1 MKKMLQAVVTG
12 MLLLISAS
20 AFATNGHQLSGI
32 GAYQQGMAGAVT
44 AAPYDASTSI
54 TNPAGMA
61 LIGSRTDFSFQGFF
75 PSREI
80 SLGFGGGKSE
90 GGSRFYLVPAIG
102 WTAPV
107 DGRDDLFFGGGMYG
121 VSGMGVD
128 YDTIAMPTMET
139 PFGGPFDPGTARV
152 DLYSQYQFW
161 KMAPTLAWK
170 SGKAAFGVA
179 LNLDYQAFGFKN
191 MFSGVPAVMGMP
203 AKIGMDLSETQGALG
218 AGATVG
224 FIYQPV
230 PAFALGFS
238 YASKQFFTDFKWR
251 LSAGDVSFM
260 PDVNGMPVSSKDGTY
275 TMKLN
280 FPQQA
285 ALGIAV
291 RPIAKLLWTADAK
304 WINYHDCYNKVKLH
318 GDFSGPSGSSNE
330 VVLNFG
336 WDNVLV
342 YASALQF
349 DVTNNFIVRA
359 GFNYSTS
366 PIKAED
372 VDNNMAFPAIVRRR
386 AAAGF
391 TYRLGSNWELT
402 MAYMK
407 AFREEYKSNSGSDT
421 RMSLKESAADL
432 EISYRF

>member
-1 MKKMLQAVVTG
+1 MKKLLQAVMTCT
-12 MLLLISAS
+12 LLFISAS
-20 AFATNGHQLSGI
+20 AFATNGHQLSAI

-44 AAPYDASTSI
+44 AAPFDSSTAI

-61 LIGSRTDFSFQGFF
+61 MIGSRTDFSFQGFF
-75 PSREI
+75 PSREL
-80 SLGFGGGKSE
+80 SFGFGGGKTE

-128 YDTIAMPTMET
+128 FDSVSVPAMDA
-139 PFGGPFDPGTARV
+139 PFGPFDPGTARAQI
-152 DLYSQYQFW
+152 YSQYQFW

-170 SGKAAFGVA
+170 SGKVAFGVA

-191 MFSGVPAVMGMP
+191 MFTGTMGGIPM
-203 AKIGMDLSETQGALG
+203 KFGMDLSETQGALG

-224 FIYQPV
+224 FIYQPA
-230 PAFALGFS
+230 PAFAIGLS

-251 LSAGDVSFM
+251 LTDGDVSVF
-260 PDVNGMPVSSKDGTY
+260 DDNGNPLSSTDGTY

-291 RPIAKLLWTADAK
+291 RPVPKLLWTADAK
-304 WINYHDCYNKVKLH
+304 WINYHDSYNKVKLH
-318 GDFSGPSGSSNE
+318 GQFVGPASSTNE
-330 VVLNFG
+330 VILDFG

-342 YASALQF
+342 YATGLQL
-349 DVTNNFIVRA
+349 DVTKNLMLRA
-359 GFNYSTS
+359 GFNYSSS

-391 TYRLGSNWELT
+391 TYRLGSSWELT

-407 AFREEYKSNSGSDT
+407 AFREELTSSSGSGT
-421 RMSLKESAADL
+421 KISLKESAADL